1 MRWATHGAATCP
13 TYEGSGIVRL
23 HLAQRCERARRIRIE
38 EFYEVT
44 SAKAFDKDGS
54 AT

>member
-1 MRWATHGAATCP
+1 MRWVIHGAATCP
-13 TYEGSGIVRL
+13 TCEGSGIVRL

-38 EFYEVT
+38 KFYEVT
-44 SAKAFDKDGS
+44 NAKTFDKDGS